1 MKDSSA
7 PEFSKNIFSLIKI
20 LNGQV
25 WIEKTDFFS
34 TSLAWIPISKNSV
47 QNSGRRGNYV
57 WFQLNFSLFLIAGIS
72 PRSYVDVNKYQEKT
86 DEIGRKLFNL
96 SNYSILD
103 VAKLV
108 YGKIIESLPQTIV
121 FYALYG
127 LWVLFVALISWI
139 FNFQTQDMLDNII
152 LYIWNQFIDAIS
164 N

>member
-1 MKDSSA
+1 M
-7 PEFSKNIFSLIKI
+7 
-20 LNGQV
+20 
-25 WIEKTDFFS
+25 
-34 TSLAWIPISKNSV
+34 
-47 QNSGRRGNYV
+47 
-57 WFQLNFSLFLIAGIS
+57 IAGIS

-96 SNYSILD
+96 ASYSIQD

>member
-1 MKDSSA
+1 MYLQ
-7 PEFSKNIFSLIKI
+7 EFRAERRS
-20 LNGQV
+20 
-25 WIEKTDFFS
+25 EKQLWLQLMFLFFS
-34 TSLAWIPISKNSV
+34 
-47 QNSGRRGNYV
+47 
-57 WFQLNFSLFLIAGIS
+57 IAGIS
-72 PRSYVDVNKYQEKT
+72 PRSYSDVNKYQEKT

-96 SNYSILD
+96 ASYSIQD

>member
-1 MKDSSA
+1 ML
-7 PEFSKNIFSLIKI
+7 PYLQEFLSEFRS
-20 LNGQV
+20 
-25 WIEKTDFFS
+25 EK
-34 TSLAWIPISKNSV
+34 
-47 QNSGRRGNYV
+47 
-57 WFQLNFSLFLIAGIS
+57 QLWLQLMFLFFLIAGIS
-72 PRSYVDVNKYQEKT
+72 PRSYSDVNKYQEKT

-96 SNYSILD
+96 SNYSIQD
-103 VAKLV
+103 VGKLV

-164 N
+164 S

>member
-1 MKDSSA
+1 M
-7 PEFSKNIFSLIKI
+7 
-20 LNGQV
+20 
-25 WIEKTDFFS
+25 DFFFKFQPFMPDFLSARIPVGEAIMAS
-34 TSLAWIPISKNSV
+34 TNV
-47 QNSGRRGNYV
+47 
-57 WFQLNFSLFLIAGIS
+57 SLFLIAGIS
-72 PRSYVDVNKYQEKT
+72 PKSYSDVNKYQEKT

-96 SNYSILD
+96 SNYSIQD
-103 VAKLV
+103 VARLV